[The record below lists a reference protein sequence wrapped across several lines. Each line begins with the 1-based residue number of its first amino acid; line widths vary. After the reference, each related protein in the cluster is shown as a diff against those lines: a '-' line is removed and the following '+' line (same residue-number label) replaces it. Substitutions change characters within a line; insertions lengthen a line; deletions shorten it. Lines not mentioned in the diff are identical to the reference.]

1 MHFTE
6 KLTISIESQFAEL
19 AGNLNKKQQK
29 VISLGLGE
37 PNFQTPKEIV
47 IAAYQ
52 AMESGFTRYSNPMG
66 ILELRKKIVKKLQL
80 ENKIETNIDEI
91 IITPGAKMALSLA
104 LSAILN
110 PYDEVINFLPCYP
123 SFQNQIIISQPLA
136 KIININLRE
145 SDFSIDFK
153 LLEKSITNKTKVVLF
168 NFPHNPTGK
177 MLNKTEFKKLVKI
190 LSKKNCWIISD
201 EIYEYLNFS
210 NLKHQSFGSVKN
222 LAKKTITINGFSKAY
237 SMTGWRIGYMHAPK
251 KIMDKV
257 VKIQQHINT
266 NVPVF
271 TQKAAIKAIEMPK
284 NSIRKYNKILLNNF
298 DYLNSSLKKTN
309 KLNVNQ
315 SFGGLFS
322 FVNISKTN
330 LNSDRFCYLFLKEFN
345 VATIPGKFF
354 GSSWDNHIRL
364 SLCCDPQNFKIG
376 IKNLIKFLK
385 KL

>member
-1 MHFTE
+1 
-6 KLTISIESQFAEL
+6 
-19 AGNLNKKQQK
+19 
-29 VISLGLGE
+29 
-37 PNFQTPKEIV
+37 
-47 IAAYQ
+47 
-52 AMESGFTRYSNPMG
+52 
-66 ILELRKKIVKKLQL
+66 
-80 ENKIETNIDEI
+80 
-91 IITPGAKMALSLA
+91 
-104 LSAILN
+104 
-110 PYDEVINFLPCYP
+110 
-123 SFQNQIIISQPLA
+123 
-136 KIININLRE
+136 
-145 SDFSIDFK
+145 
-153 LLEKSITNKTKVVLF
+153 
-168 NFPHNPTGK
+168 
-177 MLNKTEFKKLVKI
+177 
-190 LSKKNCWIISD
+190 
-201 EIYEYLNFS
+201 
-210 NLKHQSFGSVKN
+210 
-222 LAKKTITINGFSKAY
+222 
-237 SMTGWRIGYMHAPK
+237 MTGWRIGYMHAPK

-364 SLCCDPQNFKIG
+364 SLCCDPKNFKIG